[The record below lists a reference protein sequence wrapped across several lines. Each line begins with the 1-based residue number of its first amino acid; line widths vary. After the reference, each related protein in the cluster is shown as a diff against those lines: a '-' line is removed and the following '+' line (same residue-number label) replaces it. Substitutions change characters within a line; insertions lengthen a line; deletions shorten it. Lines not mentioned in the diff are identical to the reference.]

1 MKWDEY
7 VDIFDTDVVSKIIIL
22 RNLPINEGWIDIN
35 ELAEEL
41 QLKISQKY
49 VELLKDDI
57 TYYAV
62 DNDAFFWLLK
72 GHGYRLNL
80 ASSQAFQKL
89 YTAIFRDSLTYQVME
104 DLFWGRFNGIV
115 PATAKYHTM
124 MPRFGACLKGLQK
137 F

>member
-41 QLKISQKY
+41 QLNKKSVKKY

-62 DNDAFFWLLK
+62 DNDASLAFEK

-104 DLFWGRFNGIV
+104 DLF
-115 PATAKYHTM
+115 
-124 MPRFGACLKGLQK
+124 
-137 F
+137 

>member
-41 QLKISQKY
+41 QLNKKSVKKY

-62 DNDAFFWLLK
+62 DNDASLAFEKGAWLSLEL
-72 GHGYRLNL
+72 GVQ
-80 ASSQAFQKL
+80 SSIPETL
-89 YTAIFRDSLTYQVME
+89 YSNFS
-104 DLFWGRFNGIV
+104 G
-115 PATAKYHTM
+115 
-124 MPRFGACLKGLQK
+124 
-137 F
+137 

>member
-1 MKWDEY
+1 M
-7 VDIFDTDVVSKIIIL
+7 
-22 RNLPINEGWIDIN
+22 
-35 ELAEEL
+35 
-41 QLKISQKY
+41 
-49 VELLKDDI
+49 
-57 TYYAV
+57 
-62 DNDAFFWLLK
+62 DNDASLAFEK

-115 PATAKYHTM
+115 RRQQNIIPV
-124 MPRFGACLKGLQK
+124 MPRFGACSKGLQK

>member
-41 QLKISQKY
+41 QLNKKSVKKY

-62 DNDAFFWLLK
+62 DL
-72 GHGYRLNL
+72 
-80 ASSQAFQKL
+80 
-89 YTAIFRDSLTYQVME
+89 ME
-104 DLFWGRFNGIV
+104 LCQRQQSIIPV
-115 PATAKYHTM
+115 
-124 MPRFGACLKGLQK
+124 MPRFGACSKGLQK

>member
-41 QLKISQKY
+41 QLNKKSVKKY

-62 DNDAFFWLLK
+62 DNDASLALK
-72 GHGYRLNL
+72 RGM
-80 ASSQAFQKL
+80 
-89 YTAIFRDSLTYQVME
+89 AI
-104 DLFWGRFNGIV
+104 
-115 PATAKYHTM
+115 A
-124 MPRFGACLKGLQK
+124 
-137 F
+137 

>member
-41 QLKISQKY
+41 QLNKNQSKIRRTS
-49 VELLKDDI
+49 KDDI

-62 DNDAFFWLLK
+62 DNDASLAFEK

-89 YTAIFRDSLTYQVME
+89 YTAIF
-104 DLFWGRFNGIV
+104 GIV
-115 PATAKYHTM
+115 
-124 MPRFGACLKGLQK
+124 
-137 F
+137 

>member
-41 QLKISQKY
+41 QLNKKSVKKY

-62 DNDAFFWLLK
+62 DNDASLPSIFQVLLLITNPNGAK
-72 GHGYRLNL
+72 ISVNPLSKRRIV
-80 ASSQAFQKL
+80 ASL
-89 YTAIFRDSLTYQVME
+89 V
-104 DLFWGRFNGIV
+104 
-115 PATAKYHTM
+115 
-124 MPRFGACLKGLQK
+124 
-137 F
+137 

>member
-41 QLKISQKY
+41 QLNKKSVKKY

-62 DNDAFFWLLK
+62 DNDASLAFEK

-80 ASSQAFQKL
+80 AS
-89 YTAIFRDSLTYQVME
+89 
-104 DLFWGRFNGIV
+104 
-115 PATAKYHTM
+115 
-124 MPRFGACLKGLQK
+124 
-137 F
+137 

>member
-41 QLKISQKY
+41 QLNKKSVKKY

-62 DNDAFFWLLK
+62 DNL
-72 GHGYRLNL
+72 
-80 ASSQAFQKL
+80 
-89 YTAIFRDSLTYQVME
+89 SL
-104 DLFWGRFNGIV
+104 I
-115 PATAKYHTM
+115 HI
-124 MPRFGACLKGLQK
+124 
-137 F
+137 

>member
-41 QLKISQKY
+41 QLNKKSVKKY

-57 TYYAV
+57 TLWIMMLL
-62 DNDAFFWLLK
+62 WLLK
-72 GHGYRLNL
+72 RGM
-80 ASSQAFQKL
+80 
-89 YTAIFRDSLTYQVME
+89 AI
-104 DLFWGRFNGIV
+104 
-115 PATAKYHTM
+115 A
-124 MPRFGACLKGLQK
+124 
-137 F
+137 

>member
-41 QLKISQKY
+41 QLNKKSVKKY

-62 DNDAFFWLLK
+62 DNDASWLLK
-72 GHGYRLNL
+72 RGM
-80 ASSQAFQKL
+80 
-89 YTAIFRDSLTYQVME
+89 AI
-104 DLFWGRFNGIV
+104 
-115 PATAKYHTM
+115 A
-124 MPRFGACLKGLQK
+124 
-137 F
+137 

>member
-41 QLKISQKY
+41 QLNKKSVKKY

-57 TYYAV
+57 TY
-62 DNDAFFWLLK
+62 
-72 GHGYRLNL
+72 
-80 ASSQAFQKL
+80 
-89 YTAIFRDSLTYQVME
+89 
-104 DLFWGRFNGIV
+104 
-115 PATAKYHTM
+115 
-124 MPRFGACLKGLQK
+124 
-137 F
+137 

>member
-41 QLKISQKY
+41 QLNKKSVKKY

-62 DNDAFFWLLK
+62 DNDVSLQSVSARSGFVPT
-72 GHGYRLNL
+72 RR
-80 ASSQAFQKL
+80 
-89 YTAIFRDSLTYQVME
+89 FR
-104 DLFWGRFNGIV
+104 G
-115 PATAKYHTM
+115 
-124 MPRFGACLKGLQK
+124 
-137 F
+137 

>member
-41 QLKISQKY
+41 QLNKKSVKKY

-62 DNDAFFWLLK
+62 DNDASLGAWL
-72 GHGYRLNL
+72 
-80 ASSQAFQKL
+80 
-89 YTAIFRDSLTYQVME
+89 SLELGV
-104 DLFWGRFNGIV
+104 
-115 PATAKYHTM
+115 
-124 MPRFGACLKGLQK
+124 
-137 F
+137 

>member
-41 QLKISQKY
+41 QLNKKSVKKY

-62 DNDAFFWLLK
+62 DNDASLER
-72 GHGYRLNL
+72 GM
-80 ASSQAFQKL
+80 
-89 YTAIFRDSLTYQVME
+89 AI
-104 DLFWGRFNGIV
+104 
-115 PATAKYHTM
+115 A
-124 MPRFGACLKGLQK
+124 
-137 F
+137 

>member
-41 QLKISQKY
+41 QLNKKSVKKY

-57 TYYAV
+57 TYMLWIMMLL
-62 DNDAFFWLLK
+62 WLLK
-72 GHGYRLNL
+72 RGM
-80 ASSQAFQKL
+80 
-89 YTAIFRDSLTYQVME
+89 AI
-104 DLFWGRFNGIV
+104 
-115 PATAKYHTM
+115 A
-124 MPRFGACLKGLQK
+124 
-137 F
+137 